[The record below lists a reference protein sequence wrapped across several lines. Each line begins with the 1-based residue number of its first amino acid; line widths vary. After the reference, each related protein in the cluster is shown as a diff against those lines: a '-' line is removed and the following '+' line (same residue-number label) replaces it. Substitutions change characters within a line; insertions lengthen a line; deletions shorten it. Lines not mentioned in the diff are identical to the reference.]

1 MENRIY
7 AEKNDLWYARGL
19 FIAEHHST
27 SRRRKKAD
35 WLVRAKTR
43 KALKGTS

>member
-7 AEKNDLWYARGL
+7 AEKNGLWYVRGL

-27 SRRRKKAD
+27 SRRKKSRLACEGKD
-35 WLVRAKTR
+35 TQ
-43 KALKGTS
+43 GT